1 MQSGNLKAGDD
12 DDDDEVREQANK
24 RIAKTKNKE
33 RKEESCTAEI
43 TSLML
48 IEKLK
53 AN

>member
-1 MQSGNLKAGDD
+1 MRSN
-12 DDDDEVREQANK
+12 
-24 RIAKTKNKE
+24 NKE
-33 RKEESCTAEI
+33 RKEESCIAEI

>member
-1 MQSGNLKAGDD
+1 MRRNAIRDD
-12 DDDDEVREQANK
+12 DDDGGKQERANIYIYIKVHGAREK
-24 RIAKTKNKE
+24 KK
-33 RKEESCTAEI
+33 I